1 MALPIYLWLE
11 SYLSGVGKERINMKR
26 RRVVPDRVI
35 NLCGRCSLFKREII
49 LFCTLLFSGV
59 VSATGPDCS
68 DINSWPTQITANLLA
83 KFGIKSESI
92 IFEKTKTDLL
102 VSGKITKK
110 EAEGLIKRE
119 VERAGRIGLSNA
131 PHLFDDIYLS
141 QPIYKQIYRIQF
153 TGKNN
158 QLFRFMTTTLA
169 SDEECSISVEAIAR
183 VDDELLWPL

>member
-11 SYLSGVGKERINMKR
+11 NYLSGVGKERVNIKR
-26 RRVVPDRVI
+26 KSVVPDRVI
-35 NLCGRCSLFKREII
+35 NLCGKCSLFKHEII

-59 VSATGPDCS
+59 VSAAGPDCS
-68 DINSWPTQITANLLA
+68 DINSWPTQITANFLA

-102 VSGKITKK
+102 VSAEITKK
-110 EAEGLIKRE
+110 QAEALIKRE
-119 VERAGRIGLSNA
+119 IERAGRIGLSNA

>member
-1 MALPIYLWLE
+1 MLLNCFGLE
-11 SYLSGVGKERINMKR
+11 NDLSGIGTERINIKR
-26 RRVVPDRVI
+26 KRVVPGRLI
-35 NLCGRCSLFKREII
+35 NLCKKISLFTCQIAM
-49 LFCTLLFSGV
+49 LCTLLFSGV
-59 VSATGPDCS
+59 VSAAGPDCS

-102 VSGKITKK
+102 VSAEITKK
-110 EAEGLIKRE
+110 QAEALIKRE
-119 VERAGRIGLSNA
+119 IERAGRIGLSNA

-141 QPIYKQIYRIQF
+141 QPIYKQIYGIQF

-169 SDEECSISVEAIAR
+169 SDEECSVSTEAIAR
-183 VDDELLWPL
+183 IDDELLWPL